1 MEINMK
7 KIKIV
12 SDSSSDMLKLDGI
25 DFASV
30 PLKIATSEREF
41 VDDEKLD
48 IDEMIAFLDTY
59 KGKSRSSCPN
69 TNDWIEAFGDA
80 EYIFGL
86 TITKHLS
93 GSFNSAQQAAAAYM
107 DEHPGRVVYIIDSLS
122 TGPEMMMIVDKIR
135 QCEAQGLDFEAT
147 KAAVLDYA
155 NHNHTLFCLES
166 MMNLAR
172 NGRTSMAVAKIAGML
187 GIRVVGD
194 VEGGQITPVYKPR
207 GAKKATQTLFE
218 MMKERGFRDGNIL
231 RIAHCF
237 GEEQALALRDVVL
250 AEFPN
255 TKFKLEPT
263 TALCSFYAEAGGL
276 IIGFEGDFNEKNDN
290 TKF

>member
-1 MEINMK
+1 MCFR
-7 KIKIV
+7 IV
-12 SDSSSDMLKLDGI
+12 CDSSCNVLTLSDPNYTT
-25 DFASV
+25 V
-30 PLKIATSEREF
+30 PLKIVAGREY
-41 VDDEKLD
+41 VDNAALD
-48 IDEMIAFLDTY
+48 VAGMVADLQQH
-59 KGKSRSSCPN
+59 KGKSGSSCPN
-69 TNDWIEAFGDA
+69 MGEWLEAFGDA
-80 EYIFGL
+80 EYVFGI

-93 GSFNSAQQAAAAYM
+93 GSYNTAAQAAEAYM
-107 DEHPGRVVYIIDSLS
+107 EEHPGRKVFIVDSLS

-135 QCEAQGLDFEAT
+135 ECEAEGLDFEAT
-147 KAAVLDYA
+147 KEKVLAYS

-194 VEGGQITPVYKPR
+194 VEGGEIVPVHKPR
-207 GAKKATQTLFE
+207 GQKKATQTLFE
-218 MMKERGFRDGNIL
+218 MLKERGFRDGNIL

-237 GEEQALALRDVVL
+237 GEEAAFALRDAVL

-276 IIGFEGDFNEKNDN
+276 IIGFEGGFNEKNDN